1 MFPGAAACLIFI
13 WLAAAAKA
21 EECPGNPNALGT
33 SRVISI
39 DPQEYRRIGRM
50 EFKETLPLRDHEVVL
65 TFDDG
70 PSAIY
75 TPRVLDALA
84 AECVKATFFMVG
96 SMAEGTPDLVKRI
109 HAQGHTIG
117 THTQNHPRMTRLRP
131 EAVEKEVRQGIASV
145 AEAAGDAKAVAPFFR
160 FPYFDDNKAVEEI
173 VLGLGLSI
181 WSVDFTADDWL
192 KITPQREI
200 SVTLAR
206 LERRG
211 RGLIGFHDIQQRTA
225 LALPALL
232 RELKR
237 RGYHVV
243 HVVPAE
249 RGQMRTGRK

>member
-1 MFPGAAACLIFI
+1 MFLRLAACLIFI
-13 WLAAAAKA
+13 CTAAAAKA
-21 EECPGNPNALGT
+21 GDCPGNPNALGT

-39 DPQEYRRIGRM
+39 DPKEDRRIGRM

-96 SMAEGTPDLVKRI
+96 SMAEETPDLVKRV
-109 HAQGHTIG
+109 HAEGHTIG
-117 THTQNHPRMTRLRP
+117 THTQNHPRMTRLRR
-131 EAVEKEVRQGIASV
+131 EAVEKEVTEGIASV
-145 AEAAGDAKAVAPFFR
+145 AAAAGDPKAIAPFFR
-160 FPYFDDNKAVEEI
+160 FPYFDDNKTVEDI
-173 VLGLGLSI
+173 VLALGLSI

-192 KITPQREI
+192 KITPQRELA
-200 SVTLAR
+200 VTLAR

-211 RGLIGFHDIQQRTA
+211 KGMIGFHDIEQRTA

-237 RGYHVV
+237 RGYDIV

-249 RGQMRTGRK
+249 RDQMRTGRK

>member
-1 MFPGAAACLIFI
+1 MAT
-13 WLAAAAKA
+13 AAKA
-21 EECPGNPNALGT
+21 EGCPGNPNALGT
-33 SRVISI
+33 SRIISI

-50 EFKETLPLRDHEVVL
+50 EFNETLPLRDHEVVL

-96 SMAEGTPDLVKRI
+96 SMAEGTPSLVKRV
-109 HAQGHTIG
+109 HAEGHTIG
-117 THTQNHPRMTRLRP
+117 THTQNHPRLTRLP
-131 EAVEKEVRQGIASV
+131 AEAVETEVRQGIASV
-145 AEAAGDAKAVAPFFR
+145 AKAAGDPRAVAPFFR
-160 FPYFDDNKAVEEI
+160 FPYFDDNKAVDEI
-173 VLGLGLSI
+173 VLSLGLTI
-181 WSVDFTADDWL
+181 WSVDFTEIDWL
-192 KITPQREI
+192 KITPQQVL
-200 SVTLAR
+200 SVTFAR

-211 RGLIGFHDIQQRTA
+211 KGLLGFHDIERRTA

-249 RGQMRTGRK
+249 SGHIKTGRK